1 MFSWKEVYITY
12 SQPEQIRIQK
22 LLEEHHIPV
31 KIKVQSNRGR
41 IADDVI
47 LRGNPSALNSAG
59 MRTDSMNE
67 YRILTKKSSLDTAK
81 RLLGL

>member
-47 LRGNPSALNSAG
+47 LRGNPLRSTAQGCA
-59 MRTDSMNE
+59 RTV
-67 YRILTKKSSLDTAK
+67 
-81 RLLGL
+81 